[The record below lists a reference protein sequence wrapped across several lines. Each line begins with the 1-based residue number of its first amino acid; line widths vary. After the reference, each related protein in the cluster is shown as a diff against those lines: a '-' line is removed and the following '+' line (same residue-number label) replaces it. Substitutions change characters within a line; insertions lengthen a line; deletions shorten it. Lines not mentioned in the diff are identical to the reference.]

1 MPKTIKTINAA
12 TIGAGFGALH
22 AKVFKE
28 HKNTKLLYIND
39 FNKKKKLIAKKLKTT
54 FVNNADFIFKDK
66 TINLVSIASYD
77 NYHFVHLLKSIKNN
91 KNIFIEKPLCQNIA
105 QLNKIK
111 KLLKSTKIQLSS
123 NFVLRYHPMFK
134 KVKDLIKNKKIGK
147 IYSIEGEY
155 NYGRLEKLVKGWRG
169 KIPFY
174 SVVQGGGVHIIDIMH
189 WITNS
194 VSTEAISIG
203 NNLVTK
209 ETDYKFNDNNI
220 ALLKFKNGVIG
231 KVSSN
236 FSCTMPH
243 NHYLKI
249 YGRKGTIEVNFDKIT
264 LYKSRSKKSKPIL
277 VKYKKNKNYKEDLL
291 NTFIKCMVNDKK
303 SSNPSLQDIYSS
315 ISTCFAID
323 RSIKSKKWERISL

>member
-1 MPKTIKTINAA
+1 MKK
-12 TIGAGFGALH
+12 IGYTAYLQ
-22 AKVFKE
+22 
-28 HKNTKLLYIND
+28 
-39 FNKKKKLIAKKLKTT
+39 LK
-54 FVNNADFIFKDK
+54 
-66 TINLVSIASYD
+66 
-77 NYHFVHLLKSIKNN
+77 
-91 KNIFIEKPLCQNIA
+91 
-105 QLNKIK
+105 
-111 KLLKSTKIQLSS
+111 
-123 NFVLRYHPMFK
+123 
-134 KVKDLIKNKKIGK
+134 KKIGK

-174 SVVQGGGVHIIDIMH
+174 SVVQGGGVHIIDLMH

-236 FSCTMPH
+236 FSCVMPH
-243 NHYLKI
+243 NHSLKI
-249 YGRKGTIEVNFDKIT
+249 FGKRGTIEVRFDKI
-264 LYKSRSKKSKPIL
+264 LFFKSRKKNTSPIEI
-277 VKYKKNKNYKEDLL
+277 KYKRNKFYKKEVLKSYLKNLIKNKK
-291 NTFIKCMVNDKK
+291 TF
-303 SSNPSLQDIYSS
+303 NPSLQDIYSS

-323 RSIKSKKWERISL
+323 KSIESKRWEKIQQ